1 MKKRTRVFFGKLTVG
16 VCAIGIYAVAFV
28 AAYFINMGQPYDLT
42 SAISLLIC
50 SAIVLHLFIQSGFDL
65 HEILN
70 EPPEEQDEPTI
81 TAQGFNEDFY
91 DAYFKE

>member
-1 MKKRTRVFFGKLTVG
+1 MKKRARVFFGKLTVG
-16 VCAIGIYAVAFV
+16 ICAIGVYTVAFV
-28 AAYFINMGQPYDLT
+28 AAYFISMGQPYDLT
-42 SAISLLIC
+42 SGVSLLIC

-70 EPPEEQDEPTI
+70 EPEEQDEPTI